1 MFDYHSV
8 VIKQRMAKFL
18 KSADFD
24 EYFDKLHI
32 PRVVLWGTGIIAP
45 FTLVGLPVAKSAWK
59 KIWHGDAAS
68 NRLRQRYE
76 QLGETGKVVFTY
88 VVIANTALK
97 YNEGTNAPALVVGN
111 FNDGKD
117 DQKIMELRDKL
128 ADAALGLAEDQEG
141 RELSVLLRDDDYTFQ
156 RRRQIPTHLTGG
168 ISLTAFDLQI
178 VGKHLPTRTLQ
189 IEAIPCIAEP
199 GERGLICMIPFHL
212 IEDTLADI
220 ERAMKAN

>member
-1 MFDYHSV
+1 MFDYHSA
-8 VIKQRMAKFL
+8 VIKQRMAQFL

-24 EYFDKLHI
+24 PYFDRLHI
-32 PRVVLWGTGIIAP
+32 PRAVLWGTGIIAP
-45 FTLVGLPVAKSAWK
+45 FTIVGLPLAKSAWK
-59 KIWHGDAAS
+59 KLWHGDAATK
-68 NRLRQRYE
+68 RLRQRYA
-76 QLGETGKVVFTY
+76 QLGEAGKVVFTY

-97 YNEGTNAPALVVGN
+97 YNERANAPALVVGN

-117 DQKIMELRDKL
+117 DQTIMELREKL

-141 RELSVLLRDDDYTFQ
+141 RELSALLHDDDYTFQ
-156 RRRQIPTHLTGG
+156 RRRPIPPHLTGG

-178 VGKHLPTRTLQ
+178 VGKYLPTRTLQ

-199 GERGLICMIPFHL
+199 GARGMICMIPFHL

-220 ERAMKAN
+220 ERSMKTN